1 MCFIRSLHPLI
12 LWKASA
18 DRPRTAAKLRITRL
32 LGRCDT
38 DELLALED
46 DLKEMVSGRES
57 HGASRPDAPNPTGSK
72 DPQKE
77 CRILRWLNDLS
88 NTFPCEKFDQAF
100 CRPKSTTENLLLI
113 VNVRFLKNNAIPFF
127 DKIDDV
133 RRFFFW
139 NISLEYLAIS
149 SRICSKKRPLNPDD
163 LDGTEPWKFDG
174 QRSVK
179 AKCLP
184 CTWACDK
191 YGVSPE
197 SASQPGPDRDFIIG
211 KRQDFPPSKSAQ
223 YQPSMCFLF

>member
-1 MCFIRSLHPLI
+1 MHSLRFEFSPRLAKVQWRRSRRIQHLHHQLPRQSARFMKLDNNLIIRNVNMLMCFIRSLHPLI

-38 DELLALED
+38 DELLALET

-77 CRILRWLNDLS
+77 CKILRWPNDLS

-113 VNVRFLKNNAIPFF
+113 VNVRFLKNNAILFF

-133 RRFFFW
+133 RRFFF
-139 NISLEYLAIS
+139 
-149 SRICSKKRPLNPDD
+149 
-163 LDGTEPWKFDG
+163 
-174 QRSVK
+174 
-179 AKCLP
+179 
-184 CTWACDK
+184 
-191 YGVSPE
+191 
-197 SASQPGPDRDFIIG
+197 
-211 KRQDFPPSKSAQ
+211 
-223 YQPSMCFLF
+223 